1 MLALHQQN
9 LLEYRNINWSPNNGC
24 CFIQKYWRKVKRLR
38 SVFENKFLS
47 REFHCINNKST
58 APVQRHWHTHTHT
71 LEQHVRKFL
80 KFLQNWLWV
89 GIGQLG
95 KYRDV
100 FVKSTVI
107 FIIKLNKHHTWIYF
121 YHELMPFHCAFSCLM
136 IRSSFLSEQKK
147 IKHCLDQKIWLTYSD
162 PVSLYPH

>member
-1 MLALHQQN
+1 MCTEISTGVPITGAVL
-9 LLEYRNINWSPNNGC
+9 YRNIEEKWKDLEVCSKTSS
-24 CFIQKYWRKVKRLR
+24 FHVSSTVLTTKAQHLF
-38 SVFENKFLS
+38 SV
-47 REFHCINNKST
+47 IDT
-58 APVQRHWHTHTHT
+58 HTHTHT